1 MLYELELSEQ
11 CADQP
16 DLVDEKINQTTGAV
30 LNKDQANRRS
40 VVIVNKNYLFCLNEN
55 RECNTWHYYPEYPW
69 LWNHTNCPDP
79 CLTYKVSLDLHI
91 INTALSNDDPIPF
104 SALSLQ
110 SVLLKAAQR
119 KTR

>member
-30 LNKDQANRRS
+30 LNKNLANRRS
-40 VVIVNKNYLFCLNEN
+40 VVVMNKLIYFVSIYLN

-79 CLTYKVSLDLHI
+79 CLTYKVSLDSNI
-91 INTALSNDDPIPF
+91 INTIHC
-104 SALSLQ
+104 
-110 SVLLKAAQR
+110 
-119 KTR
+119 TT